1 MVGDFDNKSDKGII
15 PRTFTYL
22 YNEINKLNKDKEKNV
37 SNENN
42 QNKNDEKIN
51 KYNIYLSF
59 IQIYLESIQDL
70 LDIESKEIRIRE
82 DPEKG
87 IYLDG
92 VQWVKCNSAEE
103 CKEVFHM
110 GEVNRN
116 TESTKM
122 NAHSSRSHAILILR
136 IENSIKVTDKTK
148 VNILKVSTDRIITRS
163 YLYLVDLAGSERVKK
178 TGATDMRLEE
188 AKKINVSLLA
198 LGNVISA
205 LSDNKTNHISYR
217 DSKLTRLL
225 QESLGGN
232 SKTSLIVTVSPSDYN
247 RDETISSLF
256 FASRAMKVQNKPKVN
271 KGVDYQALCTK
282 LQYDLDKLNDEYAK
296 LKIEYDKV
304 VNELEKIKKSE
315 TYLKMQKKAG
325 IDCIEINLDSN
336 DNTIIENNENEIND
350 NENISTSNSLIHT
363 ERKNKIFYN
372 NENSEIKKITNNY
385 KNQIKKLEKFYENI
399 MKAKSEEYESV
410 LKKVDNVLYDKET
423 EIDKLT
429 EEIKSQ
435 NIIIKKQKDDIDDIS
450 KERDDLQKSIFDLT
464 TKVQEQKELLEND
477 KSEKEY
483 KNIIEQLN
491 NTILSL
497 EKKIETY
504 EEKNIFNNNNTFIK
518 ETINNFIQNEI
529 NLYQNEINN
538 YVQKRN
544 NIAVKKSQNEIKLKL
559 GKDEAIKSKKIK
571 DKLFN
576 DILDMQK
583 NTYKYNVEEEK
594 LNNNIELIDNQINY
608 LKNLSIDKIIKENIF
623 NNKNNIQN
631 YNKNDLII
639 KKLLDEIEKN
649 LLNQKILKYENILSK
664 INEKTF
670 TKNFILFKGENDL
683 NAVIK
688 KTSILTNIYQNHITK
703 LDDINKEMDVIINEE
718 EINFSKLNNMRD
730 DIESLLTQSEE
741 INNIIKTNIDKNR
754 IMFNIDNI
762 PIEKCSEQLDKS
774 INIISKNFNELIQS
788 YNSMNYNVCQLLS
801 IIEENNCYK
810 KKFISNLSSLIQENI
825 NDNFIKQNTLY
836 KLTNLLLNEN
846 IMNNSQK
853 YTTNLEELIRELFL
867 KIFNGINEKD
877 NEISVLN
884 TRIDSYVKQIDLNI
898 KRSNF
903 SRCHSKGFIN
913 FKKTNYTNY
922 NTENKNINNS
932 NDKDSSTDNKNKLNN
947 IKNLV
952 LDIKNENN
960 KIYNN
965 YFKNKAIINDKI
977 LIGIIQNFFR
987 QINNLW
993 DMICSEGAIDKKN
1006 KEYNLDKYIKTNQS
1020 CKNLNVSLNLN
1031 NISYKLL
1038 FKQYFM
1044 NISKFS
1050 KTIADFAID
1059 NDDNII

>member
-22 YNEINKLNKDKEKNV
+22 YNEINKLNKDKDKNA

-103 CKEVFHM
+103 CKEVFHL

-649 LLNQKILKYENILSK
+649 LLNKKILKYENILSK

-754 IMFNIDNI
+754 TMFNIDNI
-762 PIEKCSEQLDKS
+762 PIEKCSEQFDKS

-1044 NISKFS
+1044 NVSKFS
-1050 KTIADFAID
+1050 KTITDFAID

>member
-1 MVGDFDNKSDKGII
+1 MVGDFDNKSNKGII
-15 PRTFTYL
+15 PRTFKYL
-22 YNEINKLNKDKEKNV
+22 YNKINKNDNN
-37 SNENN
+37 SNEN
-42 QNKNDEKIN
+42 KSEEKRN

-87 IYLDG
+87 VYLEG
-92 VQWVKCNSAEE
+92 VQWIKCNTPEE
-103 CKEVFHM
+103 CYEVFHS
-110 GEVNRN
+110 GEINRN

-122 NAHSSRSHAILILR
+122 NAHSSRSHALLILR

-148 VNILKVSTDRIITRS
+148 VKNLKVTTDRIITCS

-205 LSDNKTNHISYR
+205 LSDNKTSHISYR

-256 FASRAMKVQNKPKVN
+256 FASRAMKVENKPKVN
-271 KGVDYQALCTK
+271 KSVDYQALCIK

-304 VNELEKIKKSE
+304 VNELDKIKKGE
-315 TYLKMQKKAG
+315 TYLKMKKKAG
-325 IDCIEINLDSN
+325 IDYVEINLHNN
-336 DNTIIENNENEIND
+336 DNTIIESNDNETND
-350 NENISTSNSLIHT
+350 NENISTSNSITHT
-363 ERKNKIFYN
+363 ERKNKIFFN
-372 NENSEIKKITNNY
+372 NDNSEIRKITENY

-399 MKAKSEEYESV
+399 MKAKSEEYETI
-410 LKKVDNVLYDKET
+410 LKKVDNILYDKET

-429 EEIKSQ
+429 EEIKEY
-435 NIIIKKQKDDIDDIS
+435 NITIKKQKEDIDDIS
-450 KERDDLQKSIFDLT
+450 KERDDLQKSVFDLT

-504 EEKNIFNNNNTFIK
+504 EEKNIFINNNNNIVK
-518 ETINNFIQNEI
+518 EKINNFIQNKI
-529 NLYQNEINN
+529 SLYQNDINN
-538 YVQKRN
+538 YMKKIN
-544 NIAVKKSQNEIKLKL
+544 NISLKKSQNEIKLKL
-559 GKDEAIKSKKIK
+559 SKDEAIKTKKIK

-583 NTYKYNVEEEK
+583 NNFKYNIEEES
-594 LNNNIELIDNQINY
+594 LNNNIEIVDNQINF
-608 LKNLSIDKIIKENIF
+608 LKNFSIDKIINEQIYD
-623 NNKNNIQN
+623 NKNIIQN

-639 KKLLDEIEKN
+639 LKILDEIEKQ
-649 LLNQKILKYENILSK
+649 LLNKKICLYENIYSK

-683 NAVIK
+683 NSIIK
-688 KTSILTNIYQNHITK
+688 KTSILTNIYQNHTSK
-703 LDDINKEMDVIINEE
+703 LDEINKEMETIINEE
-718 EINFSKLNNMRD
+718 EINFSKLNNMREN
-730 DIESLLTQSEE
+730 IESLLAQSEE
-741 INNIIKTNIDKNR
+741 INNIIQSNIDKNR
-754 IMFNIDNI
+754 SVFNIDNI
-762 PIEKCSEQLDKS
+762 PLDKCSEHFDKL
-774 INIISKNFNELIQS
+774 INIISKNYNELIQS

-846 IMNNSQK
+846 DMNNSQK
-853 YTTNLEELIRELFL
+853 FTSSLEELIKELFL
-867 KIFNGINEKD
+867 KVFKGINEKD

-884 TRIDSYVKQIDLNI
+884 SRIDSYVKEIDLNI
-898 KRSNF
+898 KRTNF
-903 SRCHSKGFIN
+903 SRCYSKGFLNIKN
-913 FKKTNYTNY
+913 PNN
-922 NTENKNINNS
+922 NNDDKNI
-932 NDKDSSTDNKNKLNN
+932 KDSNDNKNKLNN
-947 IKNLV
+947 VKKCV
-952 LDIKNENN
+952 FDIKNENN

-965 YFKNKAIINDKI
+965 YFKNKIIKVNDKI

-993 DMICSEGAIDKKN
+993 DIICSDGAGDKKA
-1006 KEYNLDKYIKTNQS
+1006 KDPKISKYILNRTSQS
-1020 CKNLNVSLNLN
+1020 SNNLNISINLN

-1038 FKQYFM
+1038 FKQYYM
-1044 NISKFS
+1044 NVSKFS
-1050 KTIADFAID
+1050 KSITDYAID
-1059 NDDNII
+1059 NNDDDNNI

>member
-1 MVGDFDNKSDKGII
+1 MVGDFNNKSNKGII
-15 PRTFTYL
+15 PRTFKYL
-22 YNEINKLNKDKEKNV
+22 YNKINKNDNN
-37 SNENN
+37 SNEN
-42 QNKNDEKIN
+42 KSEEKSN

-87 IYLDG
+87 VYLEG
-92 VQWVKCNSAEE
+92 VQWIKCNTPEE
-103 CKEVFHM
+103 CYEIFHS
-110 GEVNRN
+110 GEINRN

-148 VNILKVSTDRIITRS
+148 VKNLKVTTDRIITCS

-256 FASRAMKVQNKPKVN
+256 FASRAMKVENKPKVN
-271 KGVDYQALCTK
+271 KSVDYQALCIK

-304 VNELEKIKKSE
+304 VNELDKIKKGE
-315 TYLKMQKKAG
+315 TYLKMKKKAG
-325 IDCIEINLDSN
+325 IDYVEINLDNN
-336 DNTIIENNENEIND
+336 DNTIIESNDNEIND
-350 NENISTSNSLIHT
+350 NENISTSNSITHT
-363 ERKNKIFYN
+363 ERKNKIFFN
-372 NENSEIKKITNNY
+372 NDNSEIRKITENY

-399 MKAKSEEYESV
+399 MKAKSEEYETI
-410 LKKVDNVLYDKET
+410 LKKVDNILYDKET

-429 EEIKSQ
+429 EEIKEY
-435 NIIIKKQKDDIDDIS
+435 NITIKKQKEDIEDIS
-450 KERDDLQKSIFDLT
+450 KERDDLQKSVFDLT

-491 NTILSL
+491 NSILSL

-504 EEKNIFNNNNTFIK
+504 EEKNIFLNNNNIVK
-518 ETINNFIQNEI
+518 EKINNFIQNKI
-529 NLYQNEINN
+529 SLYQNDINN
-538 YVQKRN
+538 YMQKRN
-544 NIAVKKSQNEIKLKL
+544 NISIKKSQNEIKLKL
-559 GKDEAIKSKKIK
+559 SKDEAIKTIKIK

-583 NTYKYNVEEEK
+583 N
-594 LNNNIELIDNQINY
+594 D
-608 LKNLSIDKIIKENIF
+608 
-623 NNKNNIQN
+623 NKNIIQN

-639 KKLLDEIEKN
+639 LKILDEIEKQ
-649 LLNQKILKYENILSK
+649 LLNKKISLYENIYSK

-683 NAVIK
+683 NSIIK
-688 KTSILTNIYQNHITK
+688 KTSILTNIYQNHTSK
-703 LDDINKEMDVIINEE
+703 LDEINKEMETIINEE
-718 EINFSKLNNMRD
+718 EINFSKLNNMRE
-730 DIESLLTQSEE
+730 DIESLLAQSEE
-741 INNIIKTNIDKNR
+741 INNIIQSNIDKNR
-754 IMFNIDNI
+754 SVFNIDNI
-762 PIEKCSEQLDKS
+762 PLDKCSEHFDKL
-774 INIISKNFNELIQS
+774 INIINKNYNELIQS

-846 IMNNSQK
+846 DMNNSQK
-853 YTTNLEELIRELFL
+853 FTSSLEELIKELFL
-867 KIFNGINEKD
+867 KVFKGINEKD
-877 NEISVLN
+877 NEITVLN
-884 TRIDSYVKQIDLNI
+884 SRIDSYVKEIDLNI
-898 KRSNF
+898 KRANF
-903 SRCHSKGFIN
+903 SRNYSKGFIN
-913 FKKTNYTNY
+913 IKNPNNNNYD
-922 NTENKNINNS
+922 KNI
-932 NDKDSSTDNKNKLNN
+932 KDSNDNKNKLNN
-947 IKNLV
+947 VKKYV
-952 LDIKNENN
+952 FDIKNENN

-965 YFKNKAIINDKI
+965 YFKNKIINVNDKI

-993 DMICSEGAIDKKN
+993 DIICSDGAGDKKA
-1006 KEYNLDKYIKTNQS
+1006 KDLKISKYILNRTSQS
-1020 CKNLNVSLNLN
+1020 SNNLNININLN
-1031 NISYKLL
+1031 NINYKLL
-1038 FKQYFM
+1038 FKQYYM
-1044 NISKFS
+1044 NVSKFS
-1050 KTIADFAID
+1050 KSITDYAID
-1059 NDDNII
+1059 NNDDDSNK